1 MADAAVRRPEG
12 IMGIYRRQVFALCHK
27 NLKLFL
33 RRPIVM
39 LIRVFLAPIIIALLL
54 SFFKNINNAVG
65 GYRGNDK
72 SGAADLRPIKTV
84 AQALESRQDNRIVFA
99 RNGLGSQVDP
109 IIDKFATRT
118 GAGNIIRVDNPADIL
133 NQCRVTLAGASD
145 CFASVIFNSVN
156 GSTADYILG
165 YNPSAFEGDV
175 DWRSHRSTM
184 QDMIYPVQF
193 ALDSAIANFPDKTV
207 VNEQS
212 FEEDYSTLY
221 SDDYD
226 DYLSGGSSSTN
237 TTSGEVRKPNTNQ
250 YYYFVAY
257 LLAPFFFLIFIEMV
271 FHVCG
276 FLTRERESGV
286 TELLNT
292 QGCRQ
297 TPQIVSYFTSFWL
310 LYVPTWIV
318 TGIILGTV
326 LFVSTNTGYLI
337 LFQILAGTAT
347 MCMCIFLST
356 FFTKGHFSSPVSA
369 IITLGLAM
377 IIFNYLF
384 QTKPKIGEIY
394 GLAAVFPPFAYA
406 SLITDIARLEGSA
419 TLGFKAG
426 RSTAD
431 IKILTDSMAIEPFL
445 YIIFFLIQIPLYLV
459 LAVASHFAIW
469 HVPYIVKPLAR
480 ETGLAL
486 RINGLNKTFKES
498 KGKAVNGL
506 SLEVRRGQVACL
518 LGPNGGGKTTTLK
531 CIGGVIKADKGSSI
545 ELGCERTELGYCPQH
560 NVIWPQLTVRE
571 HVQIWLMIKGQSTST
586 AARDAAVEEMVREC
600 DLIEKI
606 DAQAQTL
613 SGGQKRKLQL
623 AIAFIGGSQIITIDE
638 ASSGVDPLSRQNI
651 WQIIQQGVS
660 QRTILLT
667 THFLDEADVLADH
680 VVIMSKGK
688 LVVDGSSTAL
698 KAQYGDGYDIYTDHS
713 LATKVAH
720 AKTSAETSQK
730 LDELARS
737 DIGGANKYEV
747 VFPTLEQVF
756 LKVANGETL
765 GEDKE
770 DSGSEEDAAVAA
782 ARENPAALLDHGRPI
797 SKFRQIWVLFKKR
810 YSVLPHNW
818 LAIIV
823 TLLIPIAVAAAVMKG
838 SGADDIARSGGLHN
852 CEANLRSFDKESQ
865 SIREVAASGS
875 APDYYESLTEPSS
888 ESMSSYSR
896 LLVGPRDAFKNGSVG
911 LETLQDLFP
920 GTVTDY
926 STGSTRPIKTNITG
940 RLIYADTLDNY
951 TASLPVANYD
961 YSKRAGIFVAE
972 GQDTRIAYATSYTGN
987 AAYGL
992 AYGYQTLSTA
1002 DNIISKNNNGPAL
1015 RTSIR
1020 RLRRIE
1026 SSYDFL
1032 ATPFA
1037 LFLAM
1042 ATVAGFT
1049 ASIIYPTYERI
1060 QRTRALQYSNGVSP
1074 ISLWGAYLLFE
1085 LQLIV
1090 IVAIIM
1096 LALLLAGPYTKM
1108 FYGLG
1113 YCFGAIILTGIATVL
1128 GCFLLSLYFSAKLA
1142 YFMAVVIHLILLFL
1156 YFIGVVL
1163 AATYAP
1169 PLKRFDVQNQLAA
1182 GLGLTSPA
1190 ANLVR
1195 AFLLAGNSY
1204 SFLCGKYGEVANP
1217 KNPFSFYLFGGVY
1230 FNLILQILFLSLLLM
1245 AIEYNVFARIFLRLR
1260 RPTRSRDSMELELAQ
1275 NPTAARKLGDGA
1287 TTTTKEDKDGSD
1299 RPLLECFGLY
1309 KSFNGTEAVHDVTLS
1324 VSSNETMALLG
1335 PNGAGK
1341 STTINMIRGQLK
1353 PDAGDVFVK
1362 DKSILTQL
1370 VEARAETGVCP
1381 QEDAVDDLTMLSTLK
1396 FYAEVRGVPNPTK
1409 NAEAVM
1415 AALGIQSFANKRVSK
1430 LSGGTKR
1437 KLSVGIALLGNPPV
1451 LLLDEPSTGLDAV
1464 SKRTLWKT
1472 LRALGRDRATLLTTH
1487 SMEEVEALATSVS
1500 IIAVRLLASGTTN
1513 SLREEYGGYWHVRA
1527 VVPEGGSSIE
1537 RDVRALFGD
1546 SVENF
1551 VTHGGSGQVRFG
1563 LQKGGEGLT
1572 FARAMKAMEGL
1583 KSEGKVVEYSMNG
1596 TTLQEVFLNVCG
1608 KEKASH

>member
-1 MADAAVRRPEG
+1 MADATVRRPEG
-12 IMGIYRRQVFALCHK
+12 TLGIYKRQVVALCHK

-39 LIRVFLAPIIIALLL
+39 LIRVLLAPVIIALLL
-54 SFFKNINNAVG
+54 SLFKNIGNALG
-65 GYRGNDK
+65 GYNVSKG
-72 SGAADLRPIKTV
+72 GLADLRPIKTMD
-84 AQALESRQDNRIVFA
+84 QALQGRSNNKLVFA
-99 RNGLGSQVDP
+99 RNGLGSQADS
-109 IIDKFATRT
+109 IIDRFAAKV
-118 GAGNIIRVDNPADIL
+118 GSSNIVRIDNPADIL
-133 NQCRVTLAGASD
+133 GQCRVTLSGSSD
-145 CFASVIFNSVN
+145 CFVSVIFKSVN
-156 GSTADYILG
+156 ASMVDYILA

-175 DWRSHRSTM
+175 DWKSHRSTM

-193 ALDSAIANFPDKTV
+193 ALDSAIASFPDNTV
-207 VNEQS
+207 INEQS
-212 FEEDYSTLY
+212 FEEDFSSLY
-221 SDDYD
+221 SSVEDYF
-226 DYLSGGSSSTN
+226 GSSGQKTP
-237 TTSGEVRKPNTNQ
+237 SGEVGRFNTNQ
-250 YYYFVAY
+250 YYTFVGF

-310 LYVPTWIV
+310 LYTPTWII
-318 TGIILGTV
+318 TGIILGSV
-326 LFVSTNTGYLI
+326 LFVSTNTGYLV
-337 LFQILAGTAT
+337 LFQLLAGTAT
-347 MCMCIFLST
+347 LCMCIFLST
-356 FFTKGHFSSPVSA
+356 LFTKGHFSSPVSA

-384 QTKPKIGEIY
+384 NEKPDTVQIS
-394 GLAAVFPPFAYA
+394 GLAAVFPPFTYA
-406 SLITDIARLEGSA
+406 SLISDIARLEGAA

-426 RSTAD
+426 RSPDD
-431 IKILTDSMAIEPFL
+431 IKILTNFVAIQPFL
-445 YIIFFLIQIPLYLV
+445 YIVFFLIQIPLYLV
-459 LAVASHFAIW
+459 LAVTSHFAIW
-469 HVPYIVKPLAR
+469 HVPYIVKPLAPG
-480 ETGLAL
+480 TGLAM
-486 RINGLNKTFKES
+486 RINGLDKTFKKS

-506 SLEVRRGQVACL
+506 SMEVRRGQVACL

-571 HVQIWLMIKGQSTST
+571 HVQIWLMIKGQPASK

-606 DAQAQTL
+606 DARAQTL

-623 AIAFIGGSQIITIDE
+623 AIAFIGGSKIVTIDE

-651 WQIIQQGVS
+651 WQIIQQGVA

-713 LATKVAH
+713 LANKVAH
-720 AKTSAETSQK
+720 AKTSAEATQK
-730 LDELARS
+730 LDELARG

-747 VFPTLEQVF
+747 GFPTLEQVF
-756 LKVANGETL
+756 LKVASGEAL

-770 DSGSEEDAAVAA
+770 DSGSDDEAA
-782 ARENPAALLDHGRPI
+782 AAAAALENPASLLDHGRPI

-818 LAIIV
+818 LAVIV
-823 TLLIPIAVAAAVMKG
+823 TLLIPIAVAAACMQGTNAK
-838 SGADDIARSGGLHN
+838 DIQKAGGLHN
-852 CEANLRSFDKESQ
+852 CASSIALFQQESQ
-865 SIREVAASGS
+865 EIRENAASGS
-875 APDYYESLTEPSS
+875 AQDWYESLYAPETSYPSS
-888 ESMSSYSR
+888 YEKI
-896 LLVGPRDAFKNGSVG
+896 LVGPRDVFKNGSEG
-911 LETLQDLFP
+911 QQILKNAFP
-920 GTVTDY
+920 GEYFDY
-926 STGSTRPIKTNITG
+926 SSSSSKPAKTDVTG

-951 TASLPVANYD
+951 TTSLPIAGSS
-961 YSKRAGIFVAE
+961 YSKRVGVFAPD
-972 GQDTRIAYATSYTGN
+972 GQEPRIALGKGYEGN
-987 AAYGL
+987 SLHGASF
-992 AYGYQTLSTA
+992 GYQMLSTVT
-1002 DNIISKNNNGPAL
+1002 NMMSKKRSGPAM
-1015 RTSIR
+1015 RPSVRGIR
-1020 RLRRIE
+1020 RMN
-1026 SSYDFL
+1026 STYDFL

-1037 LFLAM
+1037 LFLGM
-1042 ATVAGFT
+1042 ATIAGFT
-1049 ASIIYPTYERI
+1049 AAIIYPTYERI
-1060 QRTRALQYSNGVSP
+1060 QKTRSLQYSNGVSP
-1074 ISLWGAYLLFE
+1074 VSLWGAYLLFE
-1085 LQLIV
+1085 LQLIL
-1090 IVAIIM
+1090 IVAVVM

-1128 GCFLLSLYFSAKLA
+1128 GCFILSLYFSAKLA

-1163 AATYAP
+1163 TATYAP
-1169 PLKRFDVQNQLAA
+1169 PLSRFDIQNQLAA

-1195 AFLLAGNSY
+1195 AFMLASNSY

-1217 KNPFSFYLFGGVY
+1217 PNPFTFYLFGGVY
-1230 FNLILQILFLSLLLM
+1230 FNLILQILFLGLLLM
-1245 AIEYNVFARIFLRLR
+1245 ALEYNVFSRVLLRFR
-1260 RPTRSRDSMELELAQ
+1260 KPTRSRDSMEFELAH
-1275 NPTAARKLGDGA
+1275 NPASTRKLADGTSTTAA
-1287 TTTTKEDKDGSD
+1287 KEDKYGD
-1299 RPLLECFGLY
+1299 RPLLECFGLH

-1362 DKSILTQL
+1362 DKSILSQL

-1381 QEDAVDDLTMLSTLK
+1381 QEDAVDDLTVISTLK
-1396 FYAEVRGVPNPTK
+1396 FYAEVRGVPNPTR

-1415 AALGIQSFANKRVSK
+1415 AALGIQSFAKKRVSK

-1437 KLSVGIALLGNPPV
+1437 KLSVAIALLGNPPV

-1472 LRALGRDRATLLTTH
+1472 LRTLGRDRATLLTTH

-1500 IIAVRLLASGTTN
+1500 IIAVRLLASGTTT

-1527 VVPEGGSSIE
+1527 VVSEGASGIE
-1537 RDVRALFGD
+1537 RDVRALFGEC
-1546 SVENF
+1546 VENF

-1563 LQKGGEGLT
+1563 LRKGGEGLT

-1608 KEKASH
+1608 KEKAAHY

>member
-1 MADAAVRRPEG
+1 
-12 IMGIYRRQVFALCHK
+12 
-27 NLKLFL
+27 
-33 RRPIVM
+33 
-39 LIRVFLAPIIIALLL
+39 
-54 SFFKNINNAVG
+54 
-65 GYRGNDK
+65 
-72 SGAADLRPIKTV
+72 
-84 AQALESRQDNRIVFA
+84 
-99 RNGLGSQVDP
+99 
-109 IIDKFATRT
+109 
-118 GAGNIIRVDNPADIL
+118 
-133 NQCRVTLAGASD
+133 
-145 CFASVIFNSVN
+145 
-156 GSTADYILG
+156 
-165 YNPSAFEGDV
+165 
-175 DWRSHRSTM
+175 
-184 QDMIYPVQF
+184 
-193 ALDSAIANFPDKTV
+193 
-207 VNEQS
+207 
-212 FEEDYSTLY
+212 
-221 SDDYD
+221 
-226 DYLSGGSSSTN
+226 
-237 TTSGEVRKPNTNQ
+237 
-250 YYYFVAY
+250 
-257 LLAPFFFLIFIEMV
+257 
-271 FHVCG
+271 
-276 FLTRERESGV
+276 
-286 TELLNT
+286 
-292 QGCRQ
+292 
-297 TPQIVSYFTSFWL
+297 
-310 LYVPTWIV
+310 
-318 TGIILGTV
+318 
-326 LFVSTNTGYLI
+326 
-337 LFQILAGTAT
+337 
-347 MCMCIFLST
+347 MCIFLST

-369 IITLGLAM
+369 IITLGLAL

-384 QTKPKIGEIY
+384 ADQDKPPKTGEIS

-406 SLITDIARLEGSA
+406 SLIADMGRLEGAA
-419 TLGFKAG
+419 TLGYKPS
-426 RSTAD
+426 RTTHD
-431 IKILTDSMAIEPFL
+431 IKILTTFYAIKPYL
-445 YIIFFLIQIPLYLV
+445 YIIYFLIQIPLYLV

-469 HVPYIVKPLAR
+469 HVPYIVKPLAP
-480 ETGLAL
+480 ETGLAM
-486 RINGLNKTFKES
+486 RINHLDKTFKKS
-498 KGKAVNGL
+498 KGKAVDGL

-571 HVQIWLMIKGQSTST
+571 HVQIWMMIKGQSVSK

-606 DAQAQTL
+606 DGQAHTL

-623 AIAFIGGSQIITIDE
+623 AIAFIGGSQIVTIDE

-713 LATKVAH
+713 LANKVAH
-720 AKTSAETSQK
+720 AKTSAEASQK
-730 LDELARS
+730 LDELARGDLS
-737 DIGGANKYEV
+737 GTNKYEV

-770 DSGSEEDAAVAA
+770 ESGSDDEAAVAA

-818 LAIIV
+818 LAIVV

-838 SGADDIARSGGLHN
+838 SGVKDLRKGGGLHN
-852 CEANLRSFDKESQ
+852 CAYNLQQFADGSQ
-865 SIREVAASGS
+865 NIREVAASGS
-875 APDYYESLTEPSS
+875 AAYYYEPLAEPTTASL
-888 ESMSSYSR
+888 SSYYR
-896 LLVGPRDAFKNGSVG
+896 ILVGPRDTFKNGSVG
-911 LETLQDLFP
+911 LETIKDLFP
-920 GTVTDY
+920 GESYDY
-926 STGSTRPIKTNITG
+926 SVSSSKPKKTDVTGS
-940 RLIYADTLDNY
+940 LVYADTLDNY
-951 TASLPVANYD
+951 TSSLPIANNA
-961 YSKRAGIFVAE
+961 YSKSAGIFAPE
-972 GQDTRIAYATSYTGN
+972 GQDPRIALGTSYSGN
-987 AAYGL
+987 SLYSL
-992 AYGYQTLSTA
+992 PYGYQTLSTV
-1002 DNIISKNNNGPAL
+1002 DNIISSNNRGPTL
-1015 RTSIR
+1015 RTSVR
-1020 RLRRIE
+1020 ELRRIP

-1037 LFLAM
+1037 LFLGM
-1042 ATVAGFT
+1042 AIVAGFS

-1085 LQLIV
+1085 LQLIIV
-1090 IVAIIM
+1090 VAIIM

-1128 GCFLLSLYFSAKLA
+1128 GCFLLSLCFSAKLA

-1163 AATYAP
+1163 VATYSP
-1169 PLKRFDVQNQLAA
+1169 PLSRFNIQNQLAA

-1195 AFLLAGNSY
+1195 AFLLASNSY
-1204 SFLCGKYGEVANP
+1204 SFLCGKYGEITDP

-1230 FNLILQILFLSLLLM
+1230 FNLILQILFLGSLLM
-1245 AIEYNVFARIFLRLR
+1245 AIEYNLFARMFIRFR
-1260 RPTRSRDSMELELAQ
+1260 RPARARDSMELELAH
-1275 NPTAARKLGDGA
+1275 NPVATRKIGDGA

-1472 LRALGRDRATLLTTH
+1472 LRALSRDRATLLTTH

-1500 IIAVRLLASGTTN
+1500 IIAVRLLASGTTS

-1527 VVPEGGSSIE
+1527 VVAEGSSSIE
-1537 RDVRALFGD
+1537 RDVRALFGG

-1551 VTHGGSGQVRFG
+1551 VTHGGSAQVRFG
-1563 LQKGGEGLT
+1563 LRKSGEGLT
-1572 FARAMKAMEGL
+1572 FASAMKAMEGL

-1608 KEKASH
+1608 KEKAGH